1 MEDGIMGTGTQL
13 KRVFGLAL
21 VTGILAGPL
30 QAAQTVIADDQ
41 ADQQRI
47 SNTAGFMKSESDGA
61 MADNRKEAF
70 HPALILGSRKTATE
84 GRRISAK
91 AGAPSAIISQDINDD
106 FWFYDAWV
114 SLSYDQD
121 WDGYYTDISLTFDA
135 DTYYSVADVFAVVYL
150 SYEGGAWNEY
160 AYTEDFTIFGELAS
174 DEYVIETTLA
184 SGYPTGDY
192 DILIELY
199 DAYTG
204 YLVAD
209 MGPEYT
215 QLSYLPLEDMIL
227 DTPSQAPSTPV
238 VISHG
243 GGGAMG
249 WLLLALLPRAAV
261 KKRRLLRS

>member
-1 MEDGIMGTGTQL
+1 MEDRIMGTGTQL
-13 KRVFGLAL
+13 KRSLGLAL
-21 VTGILAGPL
+21 VTVILAGPL
-30 QAAQTVIADDQ
+30 QAAQPVTTDDQ
-41 ADQQRI
+41 ADQQRV
-47 SNTAGFMKSESDGA
+47 SNTAGYLKSETDAAGA
-61 MADNRKEAF
+61 SIRKEAR
-70 HPALILGSRKTATE
+70 HPALILGSRKTASD
-84 GRRISAK
+84 GRRVSGK
-91 AGAPSAIISQDINDD
+91 SGAPSAIISQNINDD

-135 DTYYSVADVFAVVYL
+135 DTYYSMADVFAVVYL
-150 SYEGGAWNEY
+150 SYQGGAWNEY
-160 AYTEDFTIFGELAS
+160 AYTEDFTIYGELAS

-227 DTPSQAPSTPV
+227 DTPRQAV
-238 VISHG
+238 VVSHG

-249 WLLLALLPRAAV
+249 WLLLAMLPLAAM
-261 KKRRLLRS
+261 K

>member
-1 MEDGIMGTGTQL
+1 MRTGLQL
-13 KRVFGLAL
+13 HRMLGVAL
-21 VTGILAGPL
+21 VTSLLASPL
-30 QAAQTVIADDQ
+30 QAAQPANSDDQ
-41 ADQQRI
+41 ARQSRI
-47 SNTAGFMKSESDGA
+47 SNTVSFMKSESDSAAAG
-61 MADNRKEAF
+61 NRKETR
-70 HPALILGSRKTATE
+70 HPALVLGPRDSASD
-84 GRRISAK
+84 GRRIVEKS
-91 AGAPSAIISQDINDD
+91 GAPAAIISQNINDD

-121 WDGYYTDISLTFDA
+121 WDGYYTDITLTFDA

-160 AYTEDFTIFGELAS
+160 AYTEDFTIYGELAS
-174 DEYVIETTLA
+174 DEYVIQTTLA

-209 MGPEYT
+209 MGPEYA
-215 QLSYLPLEDMIL
+215 QLSYLPLEDLIL
-227 DTPSQAPSTPV
+227 DTPPQAAPAV
-238 VISHG
+238 VTVSHG

-249 WLLLALLPRAAV
+249 WLLLALLPLAAV
-261 KKRRLLRS
+261 KKYRLARS

>member
-1 MEDGIMGTGTQL
+1 METGTQL
-13 KRVFGLAL
+13 RRFLGLAL
-21 VTGILAGPL
+21 LAGILAGPI
-30 QAAQTVIADDQ
+30 QAAQPVTTDDQ
-41 ADQQRI
+41 SDQQRI
-47 SNTAGFMKSESDGA
+47 SSTAGYLKSESDGVIA
-61 MADNRKEAF
+61 GARKQAR
-70 HPALILGSRKTATE
+70 HPALILGSRKTTSE
-84 GRRISAK
+84 GRRVSGK
-91 AGAPSAIISQDINDD
+91 SGAPSAIISQDINDD

-121 WDGYYTDISLTFDA
+121 SDGYYTDISLTFDA
-135 DTYYSVADVFAVVYL
+135 DTYYSMADVFAVVYL
-150 SYEGGAWNEY
+150 SYQGGAWNEY
-160 AYTEDFTIFGELAS
+160 AYTEDFTIYGEMAS

-215 QLSYLPLEDMIL
+215 QLSYLPLEDMVL
-227 DTPSQAPSTPV
+227 DTPRQV
-238 VISHG
+238 VVVTHG

-249 WLLLALLPRAAV
+249 WLLLALVPLAV
-261 KKRRLLRS
+261 MKKRGLLRA

>member
-1 MEDGIMGTGTQL
+1 MEDRIMGTGTQL
-13 KRVFGLAL
+13 KRSLGLAL
-21 VTGILAGPL
+21 VTVILAGPL
-30 QAAQTVIADDQ
+30 QAAQPVTTDDQ
-41 ADQQRI
+41 ADQQRV
-47 SNTAGFMKSESDGA
+47 SNTAGYLKSETDAAGA
-61 MADNRKEAF
+61 SIRKEAR
-70 HPALILGSRKTATE
+70 HPALILGSRKTASE
-84 GRRISAK
+84 GRRVSGK
-91 AGAPSAIISQDINDD
+91 SGAPSAIISQNINDD

-135 DTYYSVADVFAVVYL
+135 DTYYSMADVFAVVYL
-150 SYEGGAWNEY
+150 SYQGGAWNEY

-227 DTPSQAPSTPV
+227 DTPRQAV
-238 VISHG
+238 VVSHG

-249 WLLLALLPRAAV
+249 WLLLAMLPLAAV
-261 KKRRLLRS
+261 KKRGLLRS